1 MATTRKI
8 TPFLWFNDQAE
19 EAALFYTRIFK
30 RSKIVRV
37 DRYSAESAAASGRPA
52 GSVMTVLFELEGQP
66 FTALNGGPA
75 FKINEAISF
84 VVDCRTQKEVDRLW
98 SRLTDGGE
106 EVQCG
111 WLKDRFGVSW
121 QIVPAALDKMLRG
134 PDPVRAGRVWQ
145 AMLSMKKLDIA
156 TLKKAYR
163 GA

>member
-1 MATTRKI
+1 MKKI

-19 EAALFYTRIFK
+19 EAVTFYTKIFK
-30 RSKIVRV
+30 RSRIKRI
-37 DRYSAESAAASGRPA
+37 DRYGPESAAASGRPA
-52 GSVMTVLFELEGQP
+52 GSVMAMYFELEGQP
-66 FTALNGGPA
+66 FIALNGGPV

-98 SRLTDGGE
+98 SKLTEGGE

-111 WLKDRFGVSW
+111 WLKDRFGVTW
-121 QIVPAALDKMLRG
+121 QIVPSALDKMLRD

-145 AMLSMKKLDIA
+145 SMLGMKKLDIA
-156 TLKKAYR
+156 ELKKAYR